1 MVTPLQME
9 IHAMKI
15 TKLVGAV
22 LLFLIPV
29 MGAFAQ
35 TGKISG
41 TIRDASSGETLPGV
55 NVAIDG
61 TTQGA
66 QTDVNGIYYIIN
78 VRPGTYTL
86 RLSFIG
92 FTTQVI
98 QEVRVNVNQ
107 TTEIDASLQVEAVG
121 LQEVVVTSVRPIVQ
135 RDVSASVANI
145 TAEEIVNLPIA
156 DIERVIGLQA
166 GFERGLTIRG
176 EGGDQVQ
183 FMIDG
188 QSTASGRN
196 NEPFSSVS
204 YTAVQEI
211 QVQTGG
217 FNAEYGN
224 VRSGLIN
231 VITKDPERDRYTV
244 DAIVRYSSASQ
255 GNRSGVDVDGNDV
268 LLPSDRNSYWM
279 RPLFDPD
286 VSMTG
291 TGNGAWDQWMQ
302 DEYMTFTGWDNL
314 ANAYNDANGTGVTG
328 SQLQDVFSQHYL
340 RKNLAVDA
348 PDYEID
354 ATIGGPIPGISKQLG
369 DLRFL
374 ASYRQTQDAFLVPFE
389 RDTFD
394 ERIAQ
399 GKLVSNIGRGMKL
412 VVSGLYGKQRGLNW
426 EQDGE
431 PFLITGDQPA
441 YSWDDRRSIA
451 TELGTAN
458 DLFGGFYTN
467 TSFHLMDVDRLMIGG
482 TFTHALSPNTFYEVR
497 LQSTK
502 TEYFTRNAGEDRDFT
517 ESFSY
522 LNGAITLNEEPFGFT
537 TLDQFDQF
545 GVGVRTAGH
554 WGTGYDNSTVQR
566 YTGRFDI
573 TSQLNRYAQVKVGIE
588 YINTEYD
595 VDYGEDDPEHPHN
608 GDPKWRYTRQP
619 QQAAAYA
626 QSKLEFLGM
635 VANLGLRL
643 DYFHASGDWFVFEPF
658 DRAFTAQ
665 FGLDQINETLDQAA
679 TKRQVALS
687 PRLGVSFPITE
698 NNKLYFN
705 YGHFRN
711 MLNPLSLFNL
721 QENFTG
727 QITGIGNPDHPMPR
741 TIAYELGFE
750 QNLFDTYLLR
760 LAGYYRDLSDQPRGV
775 RFISVDDLVNYNIA
789 LPWNYSDVRGFEVTV
804 QKNRGK
810 WVRGFANYTFMVRKT
825 GNFGFSQ
832 IDENRT
838 AQNNFVL
845 STTEHYTS
853 KPIPEPFARF
863 NIEFL
868 IPPDFGPQMGQT
880 HLLGDWR
887 INFLGVWRKGQA
899 FTWNGQTLS
908 ASSNTSAQRELQ
920 GNVRWQDYYNIDL
933 RLSKNFS
940 TSMGNAQFF
949 VDVTNVLDLRHMY
962 VSQRRLDGS
971 PFEGSNDIIQYME
984 SLRLPLDTFPDSDP
998 TSGLYGDDNPGDFRK
1013 PGIVYVPIIIGD
1025 LPADGL
1031 DHPLYYVPGEDRY
1044 YEWNGSSF
1052 ADADGG
1058 RVSQVLDDKAY
1069 INMPNK
1075 THFTFLNPRNVFFGV
1090 RLSF

>member
-1 MVTPLQME
+1 MNVS
-9 IHAMKI
+9 
-15 TKLVGAV
+15 KLVGAF
-22 LLFLIPV
+22 LLLLVPA

-41 TIRDASSGETLPGV
+41 TIRDASTGETLPGV
-55 NVAIDG
+55 NVSIDG

-66 QTDVNGIYYIIN
+66 QTDVNGFYTIIN
-78 VRPGTYTL
+78 VRPGAYTL
-86 RLSFIG
+86 RISFIG

-98 QEVRVNVNQ
+98 EEVRVNVNQ
-107 TTEIDASLQVEAVG
+107 TTEVSADLQVEAVG
-121 LQEVVVTSVRPIVQ
+121 LDEVVVTSIRPVVQ
-135 RDVSASVANI
+135 PDVSASVANI
-145 TAEEIVNLPIA
+145 TSEEIENLPVA
-156 DIERVIGLQA
+156 DVEKVIGLQA

-183 FMIDG
+183 FLVDG
-188 QSTASGRN
+188 QSTTSGRN

-204 YTAVQEI
+204 YTAVQEM

-231 VITKDPERDRYTV
+231 VVTKDPERDRYTV
-244 DAIVRYSSASQ
+244 DAIVRYSPASQ
-255 GNRSGVDVDGNDV
+255 GNRSGVDVDGNEIM
-268 LLPSDRNSYWM
+268 LPSDRNSYWM

-286 VSMTG
+286 VAFTG
-291 TGNGAWDQWMQ
+291 TGNGAWDQWMR
-302 DEYMTFTGWDNL
+302 DEHMTFTGWDNL
-314 ANAYNDANGTGVTG
+314 AAAYNDANGTSVTG
-328 SQLQDVFSQHYL
+328 AQLQDVFAQHYL
-340 RKNLAVDA
+340 RKSLEVDV

-354 ATIGGPIPGISKQLG
+354 ATIGGPIPGGQYLG

-374 ASYRQTQDAFLVPFE
+374 ASYRQTQDAFLVPFA
-389 RDTFD
+389 RDAFT

-399 GKLVSNIGRGMKL
+399 GKLVTNVGTGMKL
-412 VVSGLYGKQRGLNW
+412 VVSGLYGEQQGLNW

-441 YSWDDRRSIA
+441 YSWDDRRTVA
-451 TELGTAN
+451 TEIQNAN
-458 DLFGGFYTN
+458 DLFGDFFTN
-467 TSFHLMDVDRLMIGG
+467 ESFHKMDIDRFMFGG
-482 TFTHALSPNTFYEVR
+482 HFTHALSPNTFYEVR
-497 LQSTK
+497 LQSAR
-502 TEYFTRNAGEDRDFT
+502 TEYFTRTSGEPRDFS

-522 LNGAITLNEEPFGFT
+522 LGGVINLNEEPFGFT

-554 WGTGYDNSTVQR
+554 WGTGYDNSVVQR

-573 TSQLNRYAQVKVGIE
+573 TSQINRYAQVKAGVE

-608 GDPKWRYTRQP
+608 GDPKWRYTREP

-626 QSKLEFLGM
+626 QTKLEFLGLI
-635 VANLGLRL
+635 ANLGLRL
-643 DYFHASGDWFVFEPF
+643 DYFHAGGDWFVFEPF

-665 FGLDQINETLDQAA
+665 FGLDQIEETLDQES
-679 TKRQVALS
+679 TERQAALS

-727 QITGIGNPDHPMPR
+727 QVIGIGNPDHPMPR

-750 QNLFDTYLLR
+750 QNLFDTYLFR
-760 LAGYYRDLSDQPRGV
+760 LAGYYRDLSEQPRGV
-775 RFISVDDLVNYNIA
+775 RFISVDDLVDYRIS

-804 QKNRGK
+804 QKNRGQ
-810 WVRGFANYTFMVRKT
+810 WVRGFLNFTFLVRKT

-868 IPPDFGPQMGQT
+868 IPPDFGPSVGNT
-880 HLLGDWR
+880 YLFGDWR
-887 INFLGVWRKGQA
+887 INFLGEWRKGQA

-908 ASSNTSAQRELQ
+908 PSSNTSAQRELQ
-920 GNVRWQDYYNIDL
+920 GNVRWRDYTNLDL
-933 RLSKNFS
+933 RFSKNFS
-940 TSMGNAQFF
+940 TSLGNAQFF
-949 VDVTNVLDLRHMY
+949 IDVTNVLNLRHMY
-962 VSQRRLDGS
+962 VSARRLSGS
-971 PFEGSNDIIQYME
+971 PFEGANDIIQYME

-998 TSGLYGDDNPGDFRK
+998 NADLYGDDK
-1013 PGIVYVPIIIGD
+1013 PGQFREPGVVYVPIIIGD
-1025 LPADGL
+1025 LPEAGL
-1031 DHPLYYVPGEDRY
+1031 DHPLYYVPSEGNY
-1044 YEWNGSSF
+1044 YEWNGTGF
-1052 ADADGG
+1052 DPADQG
-1058 RVSQVLDDKAY
+1058 RVDQVLDDKAY